1 MPCLPA
7 ESPPTE
13 PLPTIWVLTDGKAG
27 DEVQC
32 LGVAERL
39 GVTPEIRRVAPR
51 APFAWLMPRGP
62 IDPREAPDRP
72 GSPLRPPF
80 PDIAIASGRRAV
92 AYLRALRKASNGRSF
107 TVFLKDPRTG
117 SGTADLIWVPEHD
130 RLRGENVLVTVTSP
144 HGLSPARLEQARL
157 RPHPAIAALRSPRV
171 AVLAG
176 GDSRHHRFRP
186 DDIARFAGLLD
197 QLAGSGVALMGSRS
211 RRTSPELDAAVA
223 AVFARHGGWWW
234 DGAGEN
240 PYIALLAHADAIV
253 TTADSTNMIGEATA
267 TGAPILVF
275 EPHGGHG
282 KLAKFLEALKRQG
295 AVHHFEGRLEGARYQ
310 PLDST
315 AEIANAV
322 MQGWLRH
329 RVERGIA

>member
-7 ESPPTE
+7 EPPSAE

-92 AYLRALRKASNGRSF
+92 SYLRALRKASNGRSF
-107 TVFLKDPRTG
+107 TVFLKDPRVGTG
-117 SGTADLIWVPEHD
+117 AADLVWVPEHD

-144 HGLSPARLEQARL
+144 HGLSPTRLEQARL
-157 RPHPAIAALRSPRV
+157 KPHAAIAALPSPRV

-234 DGAGEN
+234 DGTGEN
-240 PYIALLAHADAIV
+240 PYVALLAHADAVV

-295 AVHHFEGRLEGARYQ
+295 AVHHFEGRLEGGRYQ

-322 MQGWLRH
+322 RQGWMRH
-329 RVERGIA
+329 RSERDLA